1 MEKKE
6 HKRIT
11 NKKLFVK
18 MIIVF
23 AVLFIGAVYYYV
35 KLPAFNIHSA
45 GFWKFLLFLIFVG
58 TILQLISKLKKENI
72 TVSQAGISFT
82 GDKKVFKSVKWG
94 AIAFGVVL
102 LVYII
107 GSILSS
113 PIVNAGKYQRL
124 MPVEEREFRTDIAEV
139 DYTTI
144 PLLDKDSATILGERK
159 MGSMIDMVSQFEV
172 SNEYTQIN
180 YNGRPVR
187 VTPLRYASLIKWITN
202 QSNGIPAYLLMDMTT
217 QDTQIIKLERPIR
230 YSKSEHFNRN
240 LYRHLRFHYPTYI
253 FDDQIFFEIDEE
265 GTPYWVCPV
274 KKFNIGLFGG
284 QTVGKVVLCNAVT
297 GECTA
302 YDVGDVPTWVD
313 KVYSAERL
321 VQLYNY
327 YGTLKNGY
335 FNSILSQRG
344 CVQTTNG
351 YNYLALDDDVWV
363 YTGVTS
369 VNGDQS
375 NVGFVL
381 MNQRTMETRFYT
393 VEGAI
398 EDSAM
403 SSAEGQV
410 QHLNYNATFPLLVN
424 IASEPTYIMA
434 LKDAAGLVKMYA
446 MVNVQKYQ
454 IVAIGDT
461 VRECER
467 NYRELL
473 RTNGIES
480 ESGGA
485 QSMSVS
491 GTVESYA
498 SVVIDGNTH
507 FYLCLS
513 GLDAIFDFDMANEE
527 LLGIIRYKEG
537 DEVTVRYE
545 DTGSLRKTVTGFSD

>member
-1 MEKKE
+1 MAKKE
-6 HKRIT
+6 HKST
-11 NKKLFVK
+11 GNKKLLVK
-18 MIIVF
+18 GILVI
-23 AVLFIGAVYYYV
+23 AVLLIGAVYYYV

-45 GFWKFLLFLIFVG
+45 GFWKFLLFLIFIG
-58 TILQLISKLKKENI
+58 TILHLLSKLKRGNI
-72 TVSQAGISFT
+72 SVSPAGISYT
-82 GDKKVFKSVKWG
+82 GDKKALQSVKWG
-94 AIAFGVVL
+94 AILFGAVL
-102 LVYII
+102 LIYII
-107 GSILSS
+107 GSVLSS

-217 QDTQIIKLERPIR
+217 QDTQIIKLEQPIR

-253 FDDQIFFEIDEE
+253 FDDQIFFEINEE

-284 QTVGKVVLCNAVT
+284 QTIGKVVLCNAVT

-302 YDVGDVPTWVD
+302 YDVEDVPTWVD

-327 YGTLKNGY
+327 YGMLKNGY
-335 FNSILSQRG
+335 FNSILGQRG

-461 VRECER
+461 VKECER

-473 RTNGIES
+473 RTNGIET
-480 ESGGA
+480 ESGLV

-491 GTVESYA
+491 GTIESYA

-513 GLDAIFDFDMANEE
+513 EGDEIYDFDMTKEE
-527 LLGIIRYKEG
+527 LLGIIRYGEG
-537 DEVTVRYE
+537 DIVTIWYE
-545 DTGSLRKTVTGFSD
+545 DAGSVRKTVTAFE

>member
-1 MEKKE
+1 MKK
-6 HKRIT
+6 KKT
-11 NKKLFVK
+11 DKKLLIKLV
-18 MIIVF
+18 IGI
-23 AVLFIGAVYYYV
+23 AVLLIGALYYYV
-35 KLPAFNIHSA
+35 KLPAVNIHSA
-45 GFWKFLLFLIFVG
+45 GFWRFLLFLIFVG
-58 TILQLISKLKKENI
+58 TLLHLLSKIRKGNIS
-72 TVSQAGISFT
+72 VSQAGISYT
-82 GDKKVFKSVKWG
+82 GDRNVFKSAKWG
-94 AIAFGVVL
+94 AILFGAVL
-102 LVYII
+102 LIYIV

-124 MPVEEREFRTDIAEV
+124 MPVEEREFQADITEV

-202 QSNGIPAYLLMDMTT
+202 QSSGIPAYLLMDMTT
-217 QDTQIIKLERPIR
+217 QNTQIVKLERPIR
-230 YSKSEHFNRN
+230 YSKSEHFKRN

-253 FDDQIFFEIDEE
+253 FDDQIFFEINEE

-284 QTVGKVVLCNAVT
+284 QTIGKVVLCNAVT
-297 GECTA
+297 GECTS
-302 YDVGDVPTWVD
+302 YEVEDVPTWVD

-381 MNQRTMETRFYT
+381 MNQRTMETHFYT

-454 IVAIGDT
+454 IVATGDT

-467 NYRELL
+467 SYRELL
-473 RTNGIES
+473 RTNGIEAVS
-480 ESGGA
+480 GESQRA
-485 QSMSVS
+485 SVS
-491 GTVESYA
+491 GTIDSYA

-507 FYLCLS
+507 IYLCLD
-513 GLDAIFDFDMANEE
+513 GNDAIFDFDMTKEE
-527 LLGIIRYKEG
+527 LLGVIRYAAG
-537 DEVTVRYE
+537 DTITIQYE
-545 DTGSLRKTVTGFSD
+545 DSGSVRKNVTAFSD

>member
-1 MEKKE
+1 MRKKE

-11 NKKLFVK
+11 NKKLLVK
-18 MIIVF
+18 MIIVL
-23 AVLFIGAVYYYV
+23 AVLIIGAVYYYV
-35 KLPAFNIHSA
+35 KLPALNIHSA

-58 TILQLISKLKKENI
+58 TVLQLISKLKRENI

-82 GDKKVFKSVKWG
+82 GDKKVFRSVKWG
-94 AIAFGVVL
+94 VIVFGVVL

-124 MPVEEREFRTDIAEV
+124 MPVEEREFQTDIAEV

-217 QDTQIIKLERPIR
+217 QDTQIIKLEQPIR

-302 YDVGDVPTWVD
+302 YDVEDVPTWVD

-473 RTNGIES
+473 RTNGIEA
-480 ESGGA
+480 ESGDA

-491 GTVESYA
+491 GTIESYA

-513 GLDAIFDFDMANEE
+513 GIDAIFDFDMTNEE

-537 DEVTVRYE
+537 DEVTIRYE
-545 DTGSLRKTVTGFSD
+545 EAGSVRKTVTGFE

>member
-1 MEKKE
+1 MGKKE
-6 HKRIT
+6 HKSIT
-11 NKKLFVK
+11 NKKLIVK
-18 MIIVF
+18 LILVF
-23 AVLFIGAVYYYV
+23 AVLFIGSIYYYV

-58 TILQLISKLKKENI
+58 TILQLISRLKKENI
-72 TVSQAGISFT
+72 SVSQAGISFT
-82 GDKKVFKSVKWG
+82 GDKKVFRSVKWG

-102 LVYII
+102 IVYII

-172 SNEYTQIN
+172 SSEYTQIN

-187 VTPLRYASLIKWITN
+187 VTPLRYASFIKWITN

-217 QDTQIIKLERPIR
+217 QDTQIIKLEQPIR

-297 GECTA
+297 GECTS
-302 YDVGDVPTWVD
+302 YDVEDVPTWVD

-473 RTNGIES
+473 RTNGIEA
-480 ESGGA
+480 ESGEA

-491 GTVESYA
+491 GTIESYA

-507 FYLCLS
+507 FYLCLI
-513 GLDAIFDFDMANEE
+513 GIDAIFDFDMTNEE

-537 DEVTVRYE
+537 DKVTIRYE
-545 DTGSLRKTVTGFSD
+545 DAGSVRKTVTAFE

>member
-1 MEKKE
+1 MGKKE
-6 HKRIT
+6 HKGIT
-11 NKKLFVK
+11 NKKLLVK
-18 MIIVF
+18 LIIVF
-23 AVLFIGAVYYYV
+23 AVLIIGAIYYYV

-124 MPVEEREFRTDIAEV
+124 MPVEEREFRTDITEV

-217 QDTQIIKLERPIR
+217 QDTQIIKLEQPIR

-302 YDVGDVPTWVD
+302 HDVEDVPTWVD

-473 RTNGIES
+473 RTNGIEA
-480 ESGGA
+480 ESGEA

-491 GTVESYA
+491 GTIESYA
-498 SVVIDGNTH
+498 SVVSDGNTH

-513 GLDAIFDFDMANEE
+513 GIDAIFDFDMTNEE

-537 DEVTVRYE
+537 DEVTIRYE
-545 DTGSLRKTVTGFSD
+545 DTGSLRKTVTGFAD

>member
-1 MEKKE
+1 MGKKE

-11 NKKLFVK
+11 NKKLLVK
-18 MIIVF
+18 LIIVF
-23 AVLFIGAVYYYV
+23 AVLFIGAIYYYV

-82 GDKKVFKSVKWG
+82 GDKKVFRSAKWG

-124 MPVEEREFRTDIAEV
+124 MPVEEREFRIDIAEV

-187 VTPLRYASLIKWITN
+187 VTPLRYASIIKWITN

-217 QDTQIIKLERPIR
+217 QDTQIIKLEQPIR

-253 FDDQIFFEIDEE
+253 FDDQIFFEINEE

-302 YDVGDVPTWVD
+302 YDVEDVPTWVD

-473 RTNGIES
+473 RTNGIEA
-480 ESGGA
+480 ESGET

-491 GTVESYA
+491 GTIESYA

-507 FYLCLS
+507 FYLCLN
-513 GLDAIFDFDMANEE
+513 GLDVIFDFDMTNEE
-527 LLGIIRYKEG
+527 LLGIIRYQEG

-545 DTGSLRKTVTGFSD
+545 DTGSLRKTVTGFE

>member
-1 MEKKE
+1 MGKKE

-11 NKKLFVK
+11 NKKLLVK
-18 MIIVF
+18 MIIVL
-23 AVLFIGAVYYYV
+23 AVLIIGAVYYYV
-35 KLPAFNIHSA
+35 KLPALNIHSA

-58 TILQLISKLKKENI
+58 TVLQLISKLKRENI

-82 GDKKVFKSVKWG
+82 GDKKVFRSVKWG
-94 AIAFGVVL
+94 VIAFGAVL
-102 LVYII
+102 LAYII

-124 MPVEEREFRTDIAEV
+124 MPVEEREFQTDIAEV

-217 QDTQIIKLERPIR
+217 QDTQIIKLEQPIR

-302 YDVGDVPTWVD
+302 YDVEDVPTWVD

-403 SSAEGQV
+403 SSAEGHV

-446 MVNVQKYQ
+446 MANVQKYQ

-473 RTNGIES
+473 RTNGIEA
-480 ESGGA
+480 ESGDA

-491 GTVESYA
+491 GTIESYA

-513 GLDAIFDFDMANEE
+513 GIDAIFDFDMTNEE

-537 DEVTVRYE
+537 DEVTIRYE
-545 DTGSLRKTVTGFSD
+545 DEGSMRKTVTGFE

>member
-1 MEKKE
+1 MGKKE
-6 HKRIT
+6 HKSRT
-11 NKKLFVK
+11 NKK
-18 MIIVF
+18 MIAKLLIAA
-23 AVLFIGAVYYYV
+23 AVLLIGAIYYYV
-35 KLPAFNIHSA
+35 KLPALNIHSV

-58 TILQLISKLKKENI
+58 TLLHLMSKLKKGNI
-72 TVSQAGISFT
+72 AFSPGGISYT
-82 GDKKVFKSVKWG
+82 GDKKAFQSAKWG

-102 LVYII
+102 LVYIV
-107 GSILSS
+107 GTILSS

-124 MPVEEREFRTDIAEV
+124 MPVEEREFRSDIAEV

-202 QSNGIPAYLLMDMTT
+202 QSSGIPAYLLMDMTT
-217 QDTQIIKLERPIR
+217 QDTQIIKLEKPIR

-284 QTVGKVVLCNAVT
+284 QTIGKVVLCNAIT

-302 YDVGDVPTWVD
+302 YDVEDVPNWVD

-327 YGTLKNGY
+327 YGTLKNGF
-335 FNSILSQRG
+335 FNSILGQRG

-473 RTNGIES
+473 RTNGIETESGTSQSVS
-480 ESGGA
+480 ESG
-485 QSMSVS
+485 MI
-491 GTVESYA
+491 ESYA

-507 FYLCLS
+507 FYLCLD
-513 GLDAIFDFDMANEE
+513 GIDAIFDFDMTNED
-527 LLGIIRYKEG
+527 LLGIIRHGEG
-537 DEVTVRYE
+537 DTITIWYE
-545 DTGSLRKTVTGFSD
+545 DTESVRKTVTAFE

>member
-1 MEKKE
+1 MKK
-6 HKRIT
+6 KKT
-11 NKKLFVK
+11 DKKLIVK
-18 MIIVF
+18 LIIVI
-23 AVLFIGAVYYYV
+23 AVLLIGAIYYYV
-35 KLPAFNIHSA
+35 KLPALNIHSA

-58 TILQLISKLKKENI
+58 TLLHLLSQMKKGSIS
-72 TVSQAGISFT
+72 VSQAGISYT
-82 GDKKVFKSVKWG
+82 GDKKAFRSAKWG
-94 AIAFGVVL
+94 AIVFGVVL
-102 LVYII
+102 LIYII

-113 PIVNAGKYQRL
+113 PIVNAGRYQRL
-124 MPVEEREFRTDIAEV
+124 MPVEEREFQTDIAEV

-187 VTPLRYASLIKWITN
+187 VTPLRYASFIKWITN
-202 QSNGIPAYLLMDMTT
+202 QSSGIPAYLLMDMTT
-217 QDTQIIKLERPIR
+217 QDTQIIKLDQPIR

-302 YDVGDVPTWVD
+302 YDVEDVPTWVD

-473 RTNGIES
+473 RTNGIET
-480 ESGGA
+480 ESGVVE
-485 QSMSVS
+485 SVSVS
-491 GTVESYA
+491 GTVDSYA
-498 SVVIDGNTH
+498 SVVIDGSTH
-507 FYLCLS
+507 FYLCLD
-513 GLDAIFDFDMANEE
+513 GNDAIFDFDMTNEE
-527 LLGIIRYKEG
+527 LLGIIRYSEG
-537 DEVTVRYE
+537 DTITIWYE
-545 DTGSLRKTVTGFSD
+545 NTESVRKTVTAFE

>member
-1 MEKKE
+1 MGKKE
-6 HKRIT
+6 HKSIT
-11 NKKLFVK
+11 NKKLLVK
-18 MIIVF
+18 MIIVL
-23 AVLFIGAVYYYV
+23 AVLLIGAVYYYV
-35 KLPAFNIHSA
+35 KLPALNIHSA

-217 QDTQIIKLERPIR
+217 QDTQIIKLEQPIR

-302 YDVGDVPTWVD
+302 YDVEDVPTWVD

-473 RTNGIES
+473 RTNGIEA
-480 ESGGA
+480 ESGEA

-491 GTVESYA
+491 GTIESYA

-513 GLDAIFDFDMANEE
+513 GLDAIFDFDMTNEE

-537 DEVTVRYE
+537 DEVTIRYE
-545 DTGSLRKTVTGFSD
+545 DTGSMRRTVTGFSD